1 MLKSQLKHLPS
12 PREGISSTTTGS
24 IVQMPAHARTFNREK
39 ALEAILYVARHLESA
54 SLHSISK
61 ILYLADKR
69 HLERFGRLICGDRY
83 IAMEFGPV
91 PSAIYDMMKVADNRD
106 SIDADWDAI
115 IKESFV
121 IQGGRYV
128 KPRRKTNMDVLA
140 RSEVECIDHTI
151 KKYGRK
157 TFGQLTDLTHDA
169 AWKGVGENQPISL
182 EAIARTLPNSGDLVA
197 YIRGH

>member
-1 MLKSQLKHLPS
+1 MLESQLKHLPS
-12 PREGISSTTTGS
+12 PREGISSTLTGS
-24 IVQMPAHARTFNREK
+24 LVQMPAHARTFNREK

-69 HLERFGRLICGDRY
+69 HLERFGRLISGDRY

-115 IKESFV
+115 IKESFA

-128 KPRRKTNMDVLA
+128 KPLRKTNMDMLA
-140 RSEVECIDHTI
+140 RSEVECFDHTI